1 MSRTEAKRISVS
13 MPREKSFKGLGGLS
27 IKAKIISL
35 ILIVSITV
43 LLISGAITA
52 YSEYHSQK
60 TELTNQL
67 TSLSKLIGNRTTAA
81 LAFFD
86 EKTGYENLSALEAIP
101 NVRLAC
107 LYGADGSIF
116 TSFTH
121 QLREGYACGASV
133 SEHQLLLAKDKTLIN
148 ADYSIL
154 DGSEVVGSIF
164 LHSSY
169 EPIYDR
175 VFDRLMMIALNVVI
189 GIILA
194 VILASW
200 LQKLI
205 SAPIEKIHDAADDII
220 AKNDYSIRAPKT
232 TDDEI
237 GRMASSFNRM
247 LETIESK
254 NKDLEEQI
262 NRRKDAEVALRDM
275 NTELEDRI
283 EIRTI
288 ELARKNEE
296 LSEAM
301 QVLEQAK
308 DELVQSEK
316 LASLGSV
323 VAGVAHELNTPI
335 GIGVTAS
342 STIDRTI
349 KDFRKK
355 ISSNQLSRRDLESF
369 METTED
375 GMALILGNLSRAS
388 ELVKG
393 FKQVA
398 VDQTSENRRR
408 FVLSQVV
415 EEIIITLQPQFKRTP
430 HEIVIDIPDD
440 LQLDSYPGPFG
451 QVLTNLVM
459 NSLLHGFSNDIAGKI
474 NISAQHSGGAHVEV
488 TVKDN
493 GKGISAEYLKHVFDP
508 FFTTRMGQ
516 GGSGLGMHIVY
527 TIVTAVMGGRIQISS
542 TPEVETI
549 ITMILPLDAPHRQHE
564 GAAI

>member
-1 MSRTEAKRISVS
+1 MSRTEAKRATLNV
-13 MPREKSFKGLGGLS
+13 PEEKTFKGLSSLS
-27 IKAKIISL
+27 IRAKIISL
-35 ILIVSITV
+35 ILLVSITV
-43 LLISGAITA
+43 LLISGAISA

-60 TELTNQL
+60 AGLTNQL
-67 TSLSKLIGNRTTAA
+67 DSLSKLIGNRTAAA

-86 EKTGYENLSALEAIP
+86 EKTAYENLSALEAIP
-101 NVRLAC
+101 NVKLAC
-107 LYGADGSIF
+107 LYGADGNIF
-116 TSFTH
+116 TSFTY
-121 QLREGYACGASV
+121 QLRDVFSCSV
-133 SEHQLLLAKDKTLIN
+133 SVDEHQLLLENDKTLIS
-148 ADYSIL
+148 ASYHIL

-169 EPIYDR
+169 EPIYER
-175 VFDRLMMIALNVVI
+175 VFDRLMMIALNIVV

-232 TDDEI
+232 TNDEI

-254 NKDLEEQI
+254 NKDLKEQI
-262 NRRKDAEVALRDM
+262 NRRRDAEVALRDM

-296 LSEAM
+296 LNEAM

-430 HEIVIDIPDD
+430 HDIVIDIPDD

-459 NSLLHGFSNDIAGKI
+459 NSLLHGFSNEMEGMI
-474 NISAQHSGGAHVEV
+474 NITAQLSGESHVDI

-508 FFTTRMGQ
+508 FFTTKMGQ

-549 ITMILPLDAPHRQHE
+549 ITMILPLNAPHRQLE
-564 GAAI
+564 EAAI